1 MSILNY
7 FRPKSTTT
15 TTQSQLAVTT
25 EEEADDTCLSGR
37 YKIYI
42 RQGIIN
48 S

>member
-7 FRPKSTTT
+7 FRPKSTT

-25 EEEADDTCLSGR
+25 EEEADDSCLPGR